1 MSSASPTGAPAPGE
15 LDPIAARFPRVAIAH
30 DWLSTPGGSE
40 LVVEALLGI
49 VPHAELFT
57 TVYDPAQYGPP
68 IATRPVHPSF
78 LDRLPGARRQ
88 YPKLLPL
95 MNAAWRRMDL
105 SGFDLVISSSHACAK
120 NVPVP
125 AGIPHICYCHTP
137 IRYVWDPEF
146 RRGEQLGLVGS
157 AVFEAILPSLRRA
170 DRRGAAGVGWFVAN
184 STVVADRIR
193 RVYDRDAAIVHPPV
207 AVERYL
213 DLPRAAGPNAPYLAF
228 GRVVPY
234 KRVDLAV
241 RACAALDRPL
251 IVAGAGRD
259 LERVRSLAG
268 PRTTFA
274 GKVTDAR
281 LRELLS
287 SSRALLFPGEED
299 FGIVPVEA
307 QAAGLPVIGNA
318 RGGVRDSVIDGTTGV
333 LYDEA
338 DLDGL
343 IAAIRR
349 FETLQLDDAALRANA
364 RAFALPSFD
373 SGMRAVIAQAAAATA
388 R

>member
-1 MSSASPTGAPAPGE
+1 MSSPPPADAPAPE
-15 LDPIAARFPRVAIAH
+15 TLDPIAARFPRVAIAH

-57 TVYDPAQYGPP
+57 TVYDPSQYGPP

-78 LDRLPGARRQ
+78 LDRLPGARRR

-105 SGFDLVISSSHACAK
+105 RGFDLVISSSHACAK

-137 IRYVWDPEF
+137 IRYVWDSEF
-146 RRGEQLGLVGS
+146 RRGERLGPVGS

-170 DRRGAAGVGWFVAN
+170 DRRGAAGVDWFVAN

-193 RVYDRDAAIVHPPV
+193 RIYDRDATVVHPPV

-213 DLPRAAGPNAPYLAF
+213 DLPRAAGPDAPYLAF

-259 LERVRSLAG
+259 LERVRALAG

-274 GKVTDAR
+274 GKVSDAS
-281 LRELLS
+281 LRGLLS

-349 FETLQLDDAALRANA
+349 FETLQFDDAALRANA

-373 SGMRAVIAQAAAATA
+373 TGMRAVIEQAGAATIP
-388 R
+388 